1 MKWGRK
7 TKLKKLLDFS
17 EVFAEIIMYLL
28 GFVIFINIIVSIFT
42 FDFIEGLI
50 RVGLN
55 VGIYILLIGIIFVI
69 KLTRKKFGIKSL

>member
-1 MKWGRK
+1 MKWGKK

-17 EVFAEIIMYLL
+17 EVFIEIIIYLL

-55 VGIYILLIGIIFVI
+55 VGFYILLVGIIFVI
-69 KLTRKKFGIKSL
+69 KLMRKKFGIKSL

>member
-1 MKWGRK
+1 MKWGK
-7 TKLKKLLDFS
+7 KAKLKKLFDFS

-50 RVGLN
+50 RIGLN
-55 VGIYILLIGIIFVI
+55 VGFYILLIGVVFVI

>member
-1 MKWGRK
+1 MKWGK
-7 TKLKKLLDFS
+7 KAKLKKLLDFS

-50 RVGLN
+50 RIGLN
-55 VGIYILLIGIIFVI
+55 VGFYILLIGVVFVI

>member
-1 MKWGRK
+1 MKWGKK

-55 VGIYILLIGIIFVI
+55 IGFYILLIGVIFII

>member
-1 MKWGRK
+1 MKWGKK

-28 GFVIFINIIVSIFT
+28 GFVIFIYIIVSIFT

-55 VGIYILLIGIIFVI
+55 IGFYILLIGIIFII